1 MRIAELRLLAF
12 GPFTD
17 TQLDFAPSGPR
28 LEIVYGPNEAGKST
42 TLRALSGLFFG
53 IDTRTKDAHLHTKMS
68 SLRIGARLVGEEGE
82 DGEVL
87 EVVRRKGNKNTLLG
101 PDGEAIDDAALR
113 RLLGGLGAEQF
124 GRMFGLDHET
134 LRQGGAELLSS
145 GGDLGESLYGASLGS
160 GIHEAITKLDSDA
173 RALYAPRAKNAVL
186 SRAMKSH
193 KDALAVVR
201 SAGFTRAEYD
211 KEASELKNA
220 RATLEKHQDQ
230 RRALRRESS
239 QVVRAILVMPLLR
252 KLSALS
258 AQRSEIGEVPRI
270 PADTSTRREAAT
282 RAIREGNAK
291 LDQLRDD
298 VAELEDEG
306 REIPEAGP
314 LADVHEQTLDELRD
328 RLGSHR
334 SAHRDLP
341 KREAERDGALREA
354 ERHLARVSPETPVE
368 TARTLIPRTVD
379 RAAINEAADRHGG
392 LASRVADA
400 QTELNRERGRLEALE
415 GTEDQEADSVDPVT
429 LASAVKGARAGAE
442 AGVRLAE
449 GEAELEALVA
459 AAERLAG
466 SLPGFTGDARRAASL
481 PVPEAAAA
489 QRDAETA
496 RELARTLDAAKA
508 AQGDGLRELR
518 RVQETLA
525 ADGLEG
531 DVPTES
537 QLDDQRRERQRLW
550 GVIRRQLDGQTEPR
564 EEDRRG
570 EASLGLGAADPN
582 GYEGAVERAD
592 GTADRL
598 RREATRVAKHAALL
612 AHRETTQRTLD
623 EASEAVTETAR
634 TVHDHRAD
642 VVGRWAALGIE
653 TAGAVEMPG
662 WLARHSEV
670 CAAQTKAEER
680 RAANAALRARSE
692 EMAHELRRALVD
704 GGSPVDDGVP
714 LRELVE
720 RADALVEAARTRKA
734 DQNTRRELTSQTKR
748 AVTERERVLR
758 EREDDLAGWQSIWAE
773 RVSTLGLGPSAS
785 PEEARALLDELGNLE
800 RSVDAAERA
809 SERIEKI
816 GLDAQQF
823 EASIEDLIRD
833 HAPDLG
839 SQELSAR
846 AATLLDRIRA
856 AHKNREDRREVEA
869 DLVGRRA
876 RMAEVEKR
884 VREAE
889 RAISDLCAMAGAE
902 DAPALMAIED
912 RIVEAHAKDEV
923 IAEMKGELLDAG
935 EGHTASELESQTG
948 GLDLDDVKDRRAE
961 IDRELQ
967 DLDDAVT
974 RAAQDV
980 TNVENAAA
988 SRQGGTSAAEAASDA
1003 AAALA
1008 EVRDAAH
1015 RYVRLRLAW
1024 KVLRAEIERYRD
1036 DNQAPILKTANEFFP
1051 RLTLGRYQ
1059 ALQVGFDAK
1068 DNPVLECVRKGGEVV
1083 GIDGLSDGTKDQLYL
1098 ALRLASLLRFAE
1110 HNQPLPLILDDCLVH
1125 FDDDRARA
1133 ALEVLG
1139 EVSSSFQVLFF
1150 THHQRLVELAREA
1163 VPDER
1168 LGVTVLGTG

>member
-1 MRIAELRLLAF
+1 MRVAELQLLAF

-17 TQLDFAPSGPR
+17 ARLDFDPSGPR
-28 LEIVYGPNEAGKST
+28 LEIIYGANEAGKST
-42 TLRALSGLFFG
+42 TLRALSGLFFE
-53 IDTRTKDAHLHTKMS
+53 IDSRTKDAHLHTKMS
-68 SLRIGARLVGEEGE
+68 SLRIGARLVDE

-124 GRMFGLDHET
+124 GRMFGLNHET
-134 LRQGGAELLSS
+134 LRKGGAELLSS

-160 GIHEAITKLDSDA
+160 GIHEAVTKLDEDA

-211 KEASELKNA
+211 KEAAELKNA
-220 RATLEKHQDQ
+220 QAALEKHQEQ
-230 RRALRRESS
+230 RRALRRENSLA
-239 QVVRAILVMPLLR
+239 VRAIQVMPLLR
-252 KLSALS
+252 KLAALS
-258 AQRSEIGEVPRI
+258 AQRAEFGEVPRI
-270 PADTSTRREAAT
+270 PADTTTRRETATQAT
-282 RAIREGNAK
+282 REGHAK

-298 VAELEDEG
+298 VAQLEDQG

-334 SAHRDLP
+334 SADRDLP
-341 KREAERDGALREA
+341 KREAERDNALHEA
-354 ERHLARVSPETPVE
+354 ERLLTRVSPKTPVE
-368 TARTLIPRTVD
+368 EARSLIPRTVD
-379 RAAINEAADRHGG
+379 RAAINEAADRHGK

-400 QTELNRERGRLEALE
+400 QTELNREKGRLEALE
-415 GTEDQEADSVDPVT
+415 GAEDQETESVDPVA
-429 LASAVKGARAGAE
+429 LASAANGARAGAE

-449 GEAELEALVA
+449 GEAELEARA
-459 AAERLAG
+459 AVAERLAG
-466 SLPGFTGDARRAASL
+466 SLPGFTGDARHAAGL

-489 QRDAETA
+489 QRDTETA

-508 AQGDGLRELR
+508 AQGDAVRELR

-525 ADGLEG
+525 ADDLEG
-531 DVPTES
+531 DVPTEG

-550 GVIRRQLDGQTEPR
+550 GVIRRHLGGQAEPR
-564 EEDRRG
+564 EEETPGDP
-570 EASLGLGAADPN
+570 SLSVDAADPD
-582 GYEGAVERAD
+582 GYETAVDRAD

-623 EASEAVTETAR
+623 ESSEAVTETAR
-634 TVHDHRAD
+634 AVHDHRAD
-642 VVGRWAALGIE
+642 VVRRWAAIGIE
-653 TAGAVEMPG
+653 TAGAEEMPG
-662 WLARHSEV
+662 WLARHAEV
-670 CAAQTKAEER
+670 GAAQTKVEEKHG
-680 RAANAALRARSE
+680 ANAALQARSD
-692 EMAHELRRALVD
+692 EMARELRRALVQ
-704 GGSPVDDGVP
+704 GGGPVEVGVP

-720 RADALVEAARTRKA
+720 RADALVEAARTRIA
-734 DQNTRRELTSQTKR
+734 DQKTHRELTSETKR
-748 AVTERERVLR
+748 AVTERQRVLR
-758 EREDDLAGWQSIWAE
+758 EREDDLAEWQSSWAE
-773 RVSTLGLGPSAS
+773 RVSALGLDQRAS
-785 PEEARALLDELGNLE
+785 PDEARALLNELTDLE
-800 RSVDAAERA
+800 RSLDAAERA

-816 GLDAQQF
+816 GRDVQRF
-823 EASIEDLIRD
+823 EASIDDLIRD

-856 AHKNREDRREVEA
+856 AHKNRELRRGVDA
-869 DLVGRRA
+869 DLVGRRT

-889 RAISDLCAMAGAE
+889 RVISDLCAMAGAE
-902 DAPALMAIED
+902 DASALMAIED
-912 RIVEAHAKDEV
+912 RIVEARAKDEA
-923 IAEMKGELLDAG
+923 IAEVKGELLDAG
-935 EGHTASELESQTG
+935 EGHSASELESETR
-948 GLDLDDVKDRRAE
+948 GLDLDEVKDRRTE
-961 IDRELQ
+961 IDRELRE
-967 DLDDAVT
+967 LDDAVT

-980 TNVENAAA
+980 TNIENTIAA
-988 SRQGGTSAAEAASDA
+988 RRGGTSAAEAASDA

-1008 EVRDAAH
+1008 DVRDAAH

-1024 KVLRAEIERYRD
+1024 KILRAEIERYRD
-1036 DNQAPILKTANEFFP
+1036 DNQAPILEKTNELFP
-1051 RLTLGRYQ
+1051 RLTLGRYR
-1059 ALQVGFDAK
+1059 AVKVGIDAK
-1068 DNPVLECVRKGGEVV
+1068 DNPVLECVREGGEVV

-1139 EVSSSFQVLFF
+1139 EVSESFQVLFF

-1163 VPDER
+1163 VPEER
-1168 LGVTVLGTG
+1168 LGVTVLGTV